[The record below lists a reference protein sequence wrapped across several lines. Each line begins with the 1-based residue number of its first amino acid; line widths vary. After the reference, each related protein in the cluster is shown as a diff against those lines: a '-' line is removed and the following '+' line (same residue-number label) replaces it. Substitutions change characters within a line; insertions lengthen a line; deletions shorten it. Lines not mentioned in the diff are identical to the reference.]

1 MILDSIKLT
10 KNKTPLY
17 IQLYGQL
24 KSIILNKEIPY
35 GYKLPT
41 IREVVTACCVNSST
55 VVKAYEKL
63 KKDNLI
69 EKRVGSGSYV
79 IFGSENYSTSIMD
92 FTGRDSN
99 IDIFPVSDIKE
110 AISDALSTQGADAF
124 TYERSQGYGALLDSL
139 NTYLKVFNINC
150 PPELIQ
156 VVSGGQQAIDI
167 ISKALIH
174 FGDSV
179 ITESPTYKGALD
191 SFKSRDARIIQI
203 PISNGG
209 INLKKLE
216 ARIKIECPSFLYI
229 MPHYQKPTGIC
240 YSFETKKNLIKL
252 SEKYNFYIVEDD
264 LGSEI
269 DLTNSNIVTLK
280 SLDRFDRVIY
290 IKSFTPLFMP
300 GLRLGCIALPSSINR
315 RLKKIKVTTD
325 ISTPGIIQRG
335 FSNYLDNYNW
345 NSYYKTLLTSY
356 KKKIDIVSELL
367 NKNFDGLIE
376 FKIFNPSPIF
386 WIRLLK
392 GDSSRLEQICREK
405 KVYIIPGYTI
415 GPEYNDYFR
424 LSVKG
429 IPIENIPDG
438 LNILKK
444 SINKL
449 YEEDDLL
456 DFL

>member
-1 MILDSIKLT
+1 MILDSINLIN
-10 KNKTPLY
+10 NKTPLY
-17 IQLYGQL
+17 IQLYNQI
-24 KSIILNKEIPY
+24 KKAILNKDVPL

-41 IREVVTACCVNSST
+41 IRETVKVCGVNSST
-55 VVKAYEKL
+55 VVKAYDKL

-69 EKRVGSGSYV
+69 EKRVGSGSFV
-79 IFGSENYSTSIMD
+79 IYGYEKFSTSKMD

-110 AISDALSTQGADAF
+110 AIGDALNTQGADAF
-124 TYERSQGYGALLDSL
+124 TYERSQGYEPLLKSL
-139 NTYLKVFNINC
+139 HNYLKFFNINC

-179 ITESPTYKGALD
+179 ITETPTYKGALD
-191 SFKSRDARIIQI
+191 SFKSRDARIVQI
-203 PISNGG
+203 PIENGG

-216 ARIKIECPSFLYI
+216 ARIKIECPSFIYI

-240 YSFETKKNLIKL
+240 YSLETKRDLIKL

-269 DLTNSNIVTLK
+269 DLTNNNIVTLK

-345 NSYYKTLLTSY
+345 NSYYTVLLNSY
-356 KKKIDIVSELL
+356 KTKINTVSNLL
-367 NKNFDGLIE
+367 DNNFKDLLE
-376 FKIFNPSPIF
+376 FKTFNPSPIF
-386 WIRLLK
+386 WLRLLK
-392 GDSSRLEQICREK
+392 GDSLRLEQICREK

-415 GPEYNDYFR
+415 GPEYSDYFR
-424 LSVKG
+424 ISIKG
-429 IPIENIPDG
+429 IPSENITKG
-438 LNILKK
+438 LSILRE
-444 SINKL
+444 SIIKL
-449 YEEDDLL
+449 YEEDDRIE
-456 DFL
+456 FL